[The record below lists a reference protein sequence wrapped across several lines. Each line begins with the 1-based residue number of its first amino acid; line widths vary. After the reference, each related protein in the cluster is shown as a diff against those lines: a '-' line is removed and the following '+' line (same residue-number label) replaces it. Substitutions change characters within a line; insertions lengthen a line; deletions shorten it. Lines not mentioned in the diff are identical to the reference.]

1 MPSPIPG
8 VRRVSSDLVE
18 RAQRGDRE
26 AFDAIATAAYHRL
39 YAVSRRILRDGY
51 AAEDVVQET
60 LIRAWR
66 DLGGLRE
73 PERFDAWLHRLLIR
87 ACQDHVRAQRRR
99 PPQVLVLD
107 IDGAV
112 EQDAIAGLADRDELE
127 RAFLELS
134 VEHRAVLVLTHYV
147 GLRAPEIALI
157 LEIPTGT
164 VYSRLHYA
172 AQAMRVALTRT
183 GSVARTVAPATSPNP
198 EHGR

>member
-1 MPSPIPG
+1 MTSG
-8 VRRVSSDLVE
+8 LVE
-18 RAQRGDRE
+18 RAQRGDHE
-26 AFDAIATAAYHRL
+26 AFDALATAAYHRL

-66 DLGGLRE
+66 DLRGLRE
-73 PERFDAWLHRLLIR
+73 PERFDAWLQRLLIR
-87 ACQDHVRAQRRR
+87 ACQDHVRGQRRR
-99 PPQVLVLD
+99 PLQVPVLD
-107 IDGAV
+107 VDGPVAID
-112 EQDAIAGLADRDELE
+112 EIARLADRDELE

-147 GLRAPEIALI
+147 GLPAPEIAEI
-157 LEIPTGT
+157 LGIPPGT

-172 AQAMRVALTRT
+172 IRAMRVSMTRS
-183 GSVARTVAPATSPNP
+183 GSTRGAGTRMASPDP

>member
-18 RAQRGDRE
+18 RAQRGDHE

-66 DLGGLRE
+66 DLPGLRA
-73 PERFDAWLHRLLIR
+73 PGRFDAWLHRLLIR

-107 IDGAV
+107 IDRRVGT
-112 EQDAIAGLADRDELE
+112 DAIARLADRDQLE

-134 VEHRAVLVLTHYV
+134 VDHRAVLVLTHYV
-147 GLRAPEIALI
+147 GLRAPEIAAI
-157 LEIPTGT
+157 LDIRPGT

-172 AQAMRVALTRT
+172 VLAMRAALIRSELSEDASTRT
-183 GSVARTVAPATSPNP
+183 TTPKP